1 MPKISKSKKPEPSD
15 DETTDDEQEPT
26 PTVEEPEP
34 AVEEPTPAVEEPEPP
49 KRKEKVKRVLK
60 KDLMALVRAK
70 RDAECAKYAKLASK
84 SVAELQALLE

>member
-26 PTVEEPEP
+26 PTVEESEP
-34 AVEEPTPAVEEPEPP
+34 TVEEPTPP

-60 KDLMALVRAK
+60 KDLMALVRDNSNA
-70 RDAECAKYAKLASK
+70 DVSTM
-84 SVAELQALLE
+84 